1 MVVRLVTCAV
11 WLTIALATDAV
22 AQAACPAGQALCN
35 PTGSCQSVTGD
46 PNNCGACG
54 NQCRAGSTC
63 TAGQCITTTCPAGQA
78 LCNPTG
84 SCQSVTSDPNNCGAC
99 GNQCR
104 AGSTCKAGQCTTATL
119 ACKFTSGPLSGQ
131 TLLPTTQPDAIAGS
145 SCADHFGS
153 TGTFVAQTFACKF
166 TNGPLSGQTV
176 VPVDISLTG
185 PAGANCNDGFGSTG
199 TQVLQTQ

>member
-1 MVVRLVTCAV
+1 MTHGQEGQRIMVVRVLTCMV
-11 WLTIALATDAV
+11 WLTVALATDAI
-22 AQAACPAGQALCN
+22 AQ
-35 PTGSCQSVTGD
+35 
-46 PNNCGACG
+46 
-54 NQCRAGSTC
+54 
-63 TAGQCITTTCPAGQA
+63 TTCPAGQA

-84 SCQSVTSDPNNCGAC
+84 SCQSVTSDPNNCGTC
-99 GNQCR
+99 GNQCH
-104 AGSTCKAGQCTTATL
+104 AGSTCTAGRCTTATL

-131 TLLPTTQPDAIAGS
+131 TLLPTTQPDATAGS

-153 TGTFVAQTFACKF
+153 TGTLVAQTFACKF

-185 PAGANCNDGFGSTG
+185 PAGATCNDGFGSTG